1 MEADAGVR
9 ARSDSPWS
17 PGVFAPDS
25 STHSRLQAKFGD
37 HAGSHDQHFIRPGW
51 PQRSWKLFG
60 FQRGSGGRGLATSAL
75 QA

>member
-25 STHSRLQAKFGD
+25 STHSRLVDDVVGD
-37 HAGSHDQHFIRPGW
+37 VEPHDACGDGESTIV
-51 PQRSWKLFG
+51 L
-60 FQRGSGGRGLATSAL
+60 
-75 QA
+75 